1 MSSLRPV
8 QKTACKTSFSV
19 AKQKHTHTCTHSQRC
34 SEMMNAQACLMEKTH
49 TQACTSSFSAILEC
63 AGRPVRIHKRTH
75 THIPANTHMHWA
87 CCVMIMRSTTRR
99 HALYMQIHT
108 NVLYHILTHSET
120 EGAWAFHAMH
130 TTQQTRPSFH
140 TNVLYHIKTEGAW
153 AFHAMRT
160 TQQTRP
166 SFPPDAWVHHGALR
180 MAWMLGFMQFLL
192 LTYDTNVLYHR
203 LGLWAPMYRGL
214 GGWEREI
221 HIIIIFF
228 LLKKKKCYIFPTY
241 TYPPPYT

>member
-120 EGAWAFHAMH
+120 EGAWAFHAM
-130 TTQQTRPSFH
+130 
-140 TNVLYHIKTEGAW
+140 
-153 AFHAMRT
+153 RT

-228 LLKKKKCYIFPTY
+228 LLKKKKSYIFPTY